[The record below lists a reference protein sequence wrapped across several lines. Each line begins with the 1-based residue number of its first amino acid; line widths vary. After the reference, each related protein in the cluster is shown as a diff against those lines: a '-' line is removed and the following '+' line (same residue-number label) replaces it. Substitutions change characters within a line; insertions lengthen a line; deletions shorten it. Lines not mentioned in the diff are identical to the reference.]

1 MLDYKGMFKLICIG
15 ISLIILTG
23 LATSVVRCFLLVQK
37 SKVLIANTS
46 PFERKFPN
54 ASKRILILG
63 DSTAYGV
70 GAESPE
76 LSTAGRIGTLYPEAE
91 VVNLAVSGLKIE
103 GLNEILSR
111 IDEGEQYDIVVIQIG
126 ANDIV
131 RLTAMEDIQQG
142 IEKILLRTKQFNG
155 RVVVLHSGT
164 VGSANFFPWFLK
176 PLMTARS
183 YEVREI
189 YKKAAALYSADYI
202 DLIDSPA
209 ETIINS
215 DPNRYYAMDFFHLSG
230 EGYRVWFDEIKK
242 SL

>member
-1 MLDYKGMFKLICIG
+1 MLKIIFLA
-15 ISLIILTG
+15 ISLIILAA
-23 LATSVVRCFLLVQK
+23 LATSAVRCFLLLQK
-37 SKVLIANTS
+37 SKILVSTATA
-46 PFERKFPN
+46 FERKSPG
-54 ASKRILILG
+54 ATKRILILG

-70 GAESPE
+70 GAETPE
-76 LSTAGRIGTLYPEAE
+76 LSTAGRIGALYPEAE
-91 VVNLAVSGLKIE
+91 VVNLAVSGLKID
-103 GLNEILSR
+103 GLNEILSH

-131 RLTAMEDIQQG
+131 RLTAMEDIEQG

-155 RVVVLHSGT
+155 QVVVLHSGT

-189 YKKAAALYSADYI
+189 YKKVTVRYAANYV

-215 DPNRYYAMDFFHLSG
+215 DPIRYYAMDFFHLSG